1 MRSGRRRPNAEIV
14 HGKTLFRRTV
24 ARIWPGGVKALPI
37 RPLRQKLYD
46 IDSQRLIPFL
56 GAGASLKTRPS
67 MEMGPPATR
76 PAPESF
82 ERLCTEVGLSDP
94 TAKRFLDV
102 AIQFAQLIAYRQA
115 LNEQADAQSAPS
127 SPELAGQFVR
137 LLELQPLQPIGDT
150 LRRLL
155 REPIDRGDYHEIV
168 TAVADLMGLSRAI
181 PPLLTVASYFNEG
194 ERREMLCDEL
204 LKRFSG
210 VTQAT
215 AIQERVIQIAKG
227 FVNARNQGSVAD
239 KRDYLI
245 ITTNYDPLL
254 EMRLEQERVPT
265 CLVTVKWKTF
275 EVVAEVLPHT
285 QAALNLDDG
294 AFQALKRVYK
304 RTTAY
309 SAAAMPS
316 STPALRAGDGAGR
329 SPRISSWRTR
339 STRS

>member
-1 MRSGRRRPNAEIV
+1 
-14 HGKTLFRRTV
+14 
-24 ARIWPGGVKALPI
+24 
-37 RPLRQKLYD
+37 
-46 IDSQRLIPFL
+46 
-56 GAGASLKTRPS
+56 
-67 MEMGPPATR
+67 
-76 PAPESF
+76 
-82 ERLCTEVGLSDP
+82 
-94 TAKRFLDV
+94 
-102 AIQFAQLIAYRQA
+102 
-115 LNEQADAQSAPS
+115 
-127 SPELAGQFVR
+127 
-137 LLELQPLQPIGDT
+137 
-150 LRRLL
+150 
-155 REPIDRGDYHEIV
+155 
-168 TAVADLMGLSRAI
+168 
-181 PPLLTVASYFNEG
+181 
-194 ERREMLCDEL
+194 MLCDEL

-294 AFQALKRVYK
+294 AFQALKRGTK